1 MLRKYLM
8 MSVTALILIIIA
20 AYSSLEVSTT
30 GGGDGHNAINF
41 EIKVA
46 E

>member
-1 MLRKYLM
+1 MLKKYLV

-20 AYSSLEVSTT
+20 ACSSLEISTI

-41 EIKVA
+41 EIKEVN
-46 E
+46 

>member
-1 MLRKYLM
+1 MLKKYLV

-20 AYSSLEVSTT
+20 ACSSLEVSTI

-41 EIKVA
+41 EIKEVN
-46 E
+46 

>member
-1 MLRKYLM
+1 MLRKYILM
-8 MSVTALILIIIA
+8 SLTALILIIIA
-20 AYSSLEVSTT
+20 ACSSLEVSTI

-41 EIKVA
+41 EIKEA

>member
-1 MLRKYLM
+1 MIKKYVM
-8 MSVTALILIIIA
+8 MSLTALILIIIA
-20 AYSSLEVSTT
+20 ACSSLEVSTT

-41 EIKVA
+41 EIKEA